1 MTKMFNWHRKPFSSK
16 DYENEIIKEN
26 DPREF
31 TIKIQCEGKAFD
43 TTVTVDSDLLN
54 AVSGSSKLQ
63 NAYTQA
69 ADIRKFE
76 IGLFWHRAAFFWA
89 FIVAIYTAYF
99 NVLKEKISSHGS
111 FPVLALSALGLF
123 FCFSWL
129 LSSKGSKHWQE
140 KWENHLELLEDDITC
155 PLYKTYKTKSYSE
168 SKIAITA
175 GWVVTVY
182 AYGLLLYEVLN
193 FTRSKLNGQECLQFA
208 FALAFA
214 VIVVV
219 CLFCYSR
226 LVLGNVSDC
235 GEISF
240 NLKKYEEV

>member
-140 KWENHLELLEDDITC
+140 NWENHLDLLEDDITG

-193 FTRSKLNGQECLQFA
+193 FTEQTLNMQGTSAMGISVTFMIFVSVALFFYKEQVKGNSKNNGSITFEF
-208 FALAFA
+208 
-214 VIVVV
+214 
-219 CLFCYSR
+219 
-226 LVLGNVSDC
+226 
-235 GEISF
+235 
-240 NLKKYEEV
+240 KKYEEE